1 MATLECT
8 VRGGLN
14 AITVVHDMR
23 KLGSRMMR
31 SPWVSLTITKRN
43 VVVARAGGGDGRGES
58 RQNKKARRGSIES
71 GYFADVDP
79 NATIYPVRGKLK
91 QDPTKRGGRWE
102 SDFVWNSDW
111 KEAMD
116 YEESLRR
123 QKEEIR
129 KKKAANTLINNND
142 SDTVETD
149 KKGRISLA
157 SKIDLNDMHVDLS
170 EKLRSSG
177 KKRQE
182 GVVPTIPVERRK
194 KKAASS
200 NRNKRGGYAANPS
213 TQRETKTW
221 DRSGRYARKAPVS
234 PSPSSAA
241 AVDMEERIQAEEKR
255 YEQLKLELQTW
266 SLGLTALCLG
276 STFVFYGRDVAA
288 SYAIGALG
296 GLLYLRSLSRSMDS
310 FGVGGV
316 GGGPRLLIPIIL
328 ALTYNRYNILVAES
342 SGIYLQLLPILAGFF
357 TYKGAVVARQ
367 SVSLF
372 EELTKG
378 YRQSGESVSEMF
390 DNDEMISNDND
401 DATRSKS
408 SSNSSDGNQQEVD
421 VTSVDRAFNR
431 NMLFK

>member
-1 MATLECT
+1 M
-8 VRGGLN
+8 
-14 AITVVHDMR
+14 
-23 KLGSRMMR
+23 
-31 SPWVSLTITKRN
+31 
-43 VVVARAGGGDGRGES
+43 ARASGGDGRGET
-58 RQNKKARRGSIES
+58 RQSKRTKRGSIES

-123 QKEEIR
+123 QQEEGR
-129 KKKAANTLINNND
+129 KKKVANNNGIVTTATATTTNND
-142 SDTVETD
+142 IVGE
-149 KKGRISLA
+149 KGRISLA
-157 SKIDLNDMHVDLS
+157 SKIDLNDIHVDLS
-170 EKLRSSG
+170 EELSRSSG
-177 KKRQE
+177 KKNQLQQQE
-182 GVVPTIPVERRK
+182 GAVPRIAVEPRRRK
-194 KKAASS
+194 KVS
-200 NRNKRGGYAANPS
+200 NTSYRRGGYAANPS
-213 TQRETKTW
+213 TQREAKTW

-241 AVDMEERIQAEEKR
+241 AADMEERVQAEQER

-316 GGGPRLLIPIIL
+316 GGGPRLLIPVIL
-328 ALTYNRYNILVAES
+328 ALAYNRYNTLVAES
-342 SGIYLQLLPILAGFF
+342 SGIYLQLLPMLAGFF

-378 YRQSGESVSEMF
+378 YKEDNVQDVFDSDSEV
-390 DNDEMISNDND
+390 DLENDYAQDTS
-401 DATRSKS
+401 
-408 SSNSSDGNQQEVD
+408 NQQEQQTVD